1 MQPSPLAL
9 TGETSL
15 ALPPARP
22 LTLGVG
28 GMALFGFALRTAVSH
43 EGLGAAHFGWAL
55 ALPGTALL
63 TWALCL
69 PALYILWASHQES
82 LTMARCGQAALE
94 ALETSGK
101 CLASTAPILWFFAAT
116 APESSVVAPLA
127 LLFTGLALVGGG
139 AVFGEALRRHGAPFS
154 GFTKLAFLGL
164 FAITFMQCARGL
176 GLRWS

>member
-9 TGETSL
+9 PGEASL
-15 ALPPARP
+15 AVPSARP

-28 GMALFGFALRTAVSH
+28 GLALFGFALRTAVAH

-55 ALPGTALL
+55 ALPGALL
-63 TWALCL
+63 LAWTLCL
-69 PALYILWASHQES
+69 PALYILWASHQPT
-82 LTMARCGQAALE
+82 LTAARCGQAALE
-94 ALETSGK
+94 AVETSGA

-116 APESSVVAPLA
+116 APESRVVAPLA
-127 LLFTGLALVGGG
+127 LLFTGLALVAGG
-139 AVFGEALRRHGAPFS
+139 AVFGAALRRHGAPFQ

-164 FAITFMQCARGL
+164 YALTFAQCAHGL